1 MTLEE
6 LYQNAV
12 NMSREKRLEVAGIS
26 GNELI
31 KFMKERGL
39 DDKAA
44 FKFIVYLVA
53 LFAGAD
59 QEIDNEELELFNQL
73 TNAGVN
79 KSQLQESL
87 KGLFN
92 GEFVASMDDL
102 IDRMPGE
109 QKGNC
114 CLFGLAFVSADGR
127 ISDREKE
134 VFERILA

>member
-6 LYQNAV
+6 LYENAV
-12 NMSREKRLEVAGIS
+12 SMPRMKRIEVAGVS

-31 KFMKERGL
+31 KYMKGRGL
-39 DDKAA
+39 DDAAA
-44 FKFIVYLVA
+44 FKFIMYLVA

-59 QEIDNEELELFNQL
+59 GVIDDEETDLFNYL
-73 TNAGVN
+73 TDAGIS
-79 KSQLQESL
+79 KKDLQESL
-87 KGLFN
+87 QGLFAE
-92 GEFVASMDDL
+92 EFVASMDDL

-127 ISDREKE
+127 ISEREKE